1 VLLVFVVAAI
11 FRALVGMPGGGSE
24 KAADRQRMAN
34 QPEPRDVSK

>member
-24 KAADRQRMAN
+24 KAADRQRNGESTGPAGR
-34 QPEPRDVSK
+34 E